1 MSKLKWKRT
10 SRMDFFKAVN
20 PFTNI
25 AFQLLERRKKGQKK
39 VRVFLKKSIFNI
51 DTPPALIS
59 CKELILKEK
68 LWVMILL
75 KSDSEDGWETER

>member
-1 MSKLKWKRT
+1 MVLKPYYIIQERKVSKLKWKRT

-39 VRVFLKKSIFNI
+39 VRVF
-51 DTPPALIS
+51 
-59 CKELILKEK
+59 
-68 LWVMILL
+68 
-75 KSDSEDGWETER
+75 